1 MTLLSGVE
9 RENGGR
15 RVDVVVNVANVSGTE
30 TASILCVRDEG
41 TVLFFGMA
49 TSFQAAALGAEGVAH
64 PGTLL
69 IGNGYVPGH
78 AEYALGLLRAH
89 ERLRAAFTELVG

>member
-1 MTLLSGVE
+1 VTLLSSVE
-9 RENGGR
+9 SANGGR
-15 RVDVVVNVANVSGTE
+15 RFDLVVNVANVPGTE
-30 TASILCVRDEG
+30 TASVLCARDEG

-64 PGTLL
+64 PGTLV

-78 AEYALGLLRAH
+78 AEYALDLLRRND
-89 ERLRAAFTELVG
+89 RLRGAFTELVG